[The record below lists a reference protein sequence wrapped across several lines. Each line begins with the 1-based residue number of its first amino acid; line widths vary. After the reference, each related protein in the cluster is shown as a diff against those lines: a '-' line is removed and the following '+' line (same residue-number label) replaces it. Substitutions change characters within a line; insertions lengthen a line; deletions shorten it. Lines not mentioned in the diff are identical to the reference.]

1 MPQGEVVSVETSP
14 SGERLSSAW
23 KHRGDFGRQRREL
36 PREDVAVDF
45 VVEWQLQPLK
55 TEAGSFQRLRSRPG
69 QGRSRPNSASAA

>member
-1 MPQGEVVSVETSP
+1 VPQGEVVSVETSP

-55 TEAGSFQRLRSRPG
+55 TEAGSSDSPRMHVQDFSAYPG
-69 QGRSRPNSASAA
+69 